1 MAKPERHI
9 TDIDSATQY
18 DAQAITVLKGLEAVR
33 RRPGMYIGSTA
44 ENGLHHLVYEVVD
57 NSIDE
62 ALAGYCDAI
71 SVTIHADNSVTVSDN
86 GRGIPVDQHPTEK
99 KPAVEVA
106 LTVLHAGGKFDKN
119 TYKVSGGLHGVGVS
133 VVNALSERLEVLV
146 DRDGKRHHMAF
157 TRGHTVKKLNVLGK
171 ARGTGTIVRFKP
183 DPEIFQVLEF
193 NYTTLADRLRQL
205 AFLNKGITITLKD
218 EREEKP
224 REEAF
229 SAKGGLIQFVEWLN
243 RNKKPVHPKPI
254 AFSAVKDGVDVDCA
268 LQYEDGY
275 NENTFTFVN
284 NINTHEGGTHLTGF
298 KSALTRTIN
307 DIARKRDFL
316 KKENFSLSGEDIR
329 EGLTCVLHVK
339 VREPQFEGQTKTKL
353 GNSEVEGI
361 VKTVVNEHLGT
372 WLEEHPPVA
381 RAIIEKAVSAA
392 RAREAA
398 RKARDLVRKK
408 SGLENAVLP
417 GKLADCSIDD
427 PAHTELYLVEGDSA
441 GGSAKQGRDRQ
452 FQAILPLRGKIL
464 NVEKARIDK
473 ILSNEEI
480 RAIITAIGTGVRE
493 DFKLEDARYHKIIL
507 MTDADVDGAHIRTL
521 LLTFFFRQ
529 MQELIEAGYV
539 YIAQPPLYRVAKGKE
554 EFYAYTEAERDEY
567 AKRLSNG
574 DGRGSVNIQRYKG
587 LGEMNPPQLWA
598 TTMDPAR
605 RTILRVTMEDAVEAS
620 KLFDELMGDEVE
632 PRRQFIER
640 NAKYV
645 SHLDV

>member
-1 MAKPERHI
+1 M
-9 TDIDSATQY
+9 SATMPEYKADSIQ
-18 DAQAITVLKGLEAVR
+18 VLKGLEAVR
-33 RRPGMYIGSTA
+33 KRPGMYIGSTS
-44 ENGLHHLVYEVVD
+44 ENGLHHLVYEVED

-62 ALAGYCDAI
+62 ALAGHCDEI
-71 SVTIHADNSVTVSDN
+71 NVTIHADNSITVIDN
-86 GRGIPVDQHPTEK
+86 GRGIPVDVHPTEK
-99 KPAVEVA
+99 MPGVELA
-106 LTVLHAGGKFDKN
+106 LTVLHAGGKFDKSS
-119 TYKVSGGLHGVGVS
+119 YKVSGGLHGVGVS
-133 VVNALSERLEVLV
+133 VVNALSERLEVVV
-146 DRDGKRHHMAF
+146 DRDGQRHHMQF
-157 TRGHTVKKLNVLGK
+157 VRGKTTKKLSVMGK
-171 ARGTGTIVRFKP
+171 TRTTGTTVRFKP
-183 DPEIFQVLEF
+183 DPEIFTVLEY

-205 AFLNKGITITLKD
+205 AFLNKGVKITLKD
-218 EREEKP
+218 ERQDPARLET
-224 REEAF
+224 F
-229 SAKGGLIQFVEWLN
+229 FAKGGLIEFVQWLN
-243 RNKKPVHPKPI
+243 RNKKPTHPKPV
-254 AFSAVKDGVDVDCA
+254 AFSTTKDDVDVDIA
-268 LQYEDGY
+268 LQYEEGY

-307 DIARKRDFL
+307 DIAKKTNAL
-316 KKENFSLSGEDIR
+316 KKEGFTLSGDDIR

-372 WLEEHPPVA
+372 YLEEHPPVA

-408 SGLENAVLP
+408 SGLDNMVLP

-427 PAHTELYLVEGDSA
+427 PAHSEIYLVEGDSA

-464 NVEKARIDK
+464 NVERARIDR
-473 ILSNEEI
+473 ILGNEEI
-480 RAIITAIGTGVRE
+480 RAIITAVGCGVGG
-493 DFKLEDARYHKIIL
+493 DFKLEDARYHKVII

-539 YIAQPPLYRVAKGKE
+539 YIAQPPLYRVARGKE
-554 EFYAYTEAERDEY
+554 EQYAYTEIERDEWVKRMSGPD
-567 AKRLSNG
+567 AKGN
-574 DGRGSVNIQRYKG
+574 VNIQRYKG
-587 LGEMNPPQLWA
+587 LGEMNPDQLWS
-598 TTMDPAR
+598 TTMDPDR
-605 RTILRVTMEDAVEAS
+605 RTVLRVTLEDAVESS

-645 SHLDV
+645 SNLDV